1 VEAIADVARQPQG
14 RGNLTVPLS
23 LILDE
28 AAKLLHLS
36 RVTVY
41 NEINTGYLPAILGSG
56 AKTLLWRSDIEEWLN
71 DRYTG

>member
-1 VEAIADVARQPQG
+1 MPKTTTNTPTKQRHSLATDSLLSVA
-14 RGNLTVPLS
+14 
-23 LILDE
+23 E

-41 NEINTGYLPAILGSG
+41 NEINTGHLPAILGSG
-56 AKTLLWRSDIEEWLN
+56 AKTLLWRSDIEDWLN